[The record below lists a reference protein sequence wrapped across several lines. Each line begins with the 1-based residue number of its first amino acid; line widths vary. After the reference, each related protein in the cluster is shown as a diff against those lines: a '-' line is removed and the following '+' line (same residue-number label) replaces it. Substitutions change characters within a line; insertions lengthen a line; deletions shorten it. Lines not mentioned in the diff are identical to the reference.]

1 MIRNTLQRRAISRVF
16 SVDVPPLTPQE
27 VLVSAQEDIPALG
40 IATVYRTLKSMV
52 ESGALVVVNLPGEA
66 SRYELTE
73 KRHHHFFSCR
83 ACGKVSVVNKCI
95 ADFKEMIPSS
105 YKLERH
111 EVVLYGLCDKCHKL

>member
-16 SVDVPPLTPQE
+16 NVDMPPLTPQE
-27 VLVSAQEDIPALG
+27 VLTAAQKDIPALG

-52 ESGALVVVNLPGEA
+52 ENGTLVVVNLPGEA

-83 ACGKVSVVNKCI
+83 ACGKVSVVSKCI
-95 ADFKEMIPSS
+95 SDFKEMVPSNC
-105 YKLERH
+105 KLERH
-111 EVVLYGLCDKCHKL
+111 EVVLYGLCDQCNKQ

>member
-27 VLVSAQEDIPALG
+27 VLAAAQKDMPALG

-52 ESGALVVVNLPGEA
+52 ESGTLTIVNLPGEA

-73 KRHHHFFSCR
+73 KCHHHFFSCR
-83 ACGKVSVVNKCI
+83 ACGKVSVVSKCI
-95 ADFKEMIPSS
+95 TDFKDMVPNSF
-105 YKLERH
+105 KLERH
-111 EVVLYGLCDKCHKL
+111 EVVLYGLCSQCNKE